1 MRSSDEAT
9 AQIWLAVRL
18 FDSYE
23 WLDDETSTL
32 PQACDILPPK
42 QHERSNWEVL
52 QTSKGIT
59 VRLRSEIS
67 VDAIKRMIHGTGTDL
82 ASFHKVIGAPRK

>member
-9 AQIWLAVRL
+9 AQIWLAVHL

-42 QHERSNWEVL
+42 QHEPS
-52 QTSKGIT
+52 T
-59 VRLRSEIS
+59 
-67 VDAIKRMIHGTGTDL
+67 
-82 ASFHKVIGAPRK
+82 

>member
-32 PQACDILPPK
+32 PQACDILAPK
-42 QHERSNWEVL
+42 
-52 QTSKGIT
+52 
-59 VRLRSEIS
+59 
-67 VDAIKRMIHGTGTDL
+67 
-82 ASFHKVIGAPRK
+82 

>member
-1 MRSSDEAT
+1 MRVARVRRTYRKNLQEYEMRSSDEAT

-32 PQACDILPPK
+32 PQACDILAPK
-42 QHERSNWEVL
+42 
-52 QTSKGIT
+52 
-59 VRLRSEIS
+59 
-67 VDAIKRMIHGTGTDL
+67 
-82 ASFHKVIGAPRK
+82 

>member
-1 MRSSDEAT
+1 VAKADRTYRKNLQEYEMRSSDEAT

-52 QTSKGIT
+52 QTSKGIP

-67 VDAIKRMIHGTGTDL
+67 VDAIN
-82 ASFHKVIGAPRK
+82 A